1 MRRHDPTKTRQKAIL
16 KFKLTFQ
23 HADTNKKNSNW
34 KHELDQQRHFQAKNV
49 NFKTFSSTTEHCLKA
64 TVP

>member
-1 MRRHDPTKTRQKAIL
+1 MRRHGPTKTRQKAIL

-34 KHELDQQRHFQAKNV
+34 KHELDQQRHFQAKNMETLRHFQALQ
-49 NFKTFSSTTEHCLKA
+49 N
-64 TVP
+64 TV

>member
-1 MRRHDPTKTRQKAIL
+1 MQTQTKKIELETRTRSTAAFSSQK
-16 KFKLTFQ
+16 
-23 HADTNKKNSNW
+23 H
-34 KHELDQQRHFQAKNV
+34 V